1 MNGRLNPLLSQTCC
15 IYINHFSYFQHTK
28 GFSRHVHQISGVLLD
43 FFFLISKGERNIQ
56 TYKTSYYLGYMC
68 TGIGVPFST
77 SQNQV
82 IKPKKGGIN
91 EDKNVTLSLLQVT
104 YILRPLLFIWSG
116 LKNKQSQQLF
126 SFHYD
131 INMLQMGK
139 IVKFYLKCH
148 IQHSKDLSQETC
160 FIDFWLELPLYS
172 YVQLL
177 SGQ

>member
-1 MNGRLNPLLSQTCC
+1 MGGLILYLAKHAASILIILVIFNIPKALADMSTRSVE
-15 IYINHFSYFQHTK
+15 YY
-28 GFSRHVHQISGVLLD
+28 QI

-91 EDKNVTLSLLQVT
+91 EDKNVTLSLRLVSDLHPRT
-104 YILRPLLFIWSG
+104 SVIHMEW
-116 LKNKQSQQLF
+116 LKKQSQQLF

-148 IQHSKDLSQETC
+148 IQHSKGLSQETC

>member
-1 MNGRLNPLLSQTCC
+1 MGGLIPYLAKHAASILIILVIFNIPKALADTSTRSVE
-15 IYINHFSYFQHTK
+15 YY
-28 GFSRHVHQISGVLLD
+28 QI

-131 INMLQMGK
+131 INILQMGK